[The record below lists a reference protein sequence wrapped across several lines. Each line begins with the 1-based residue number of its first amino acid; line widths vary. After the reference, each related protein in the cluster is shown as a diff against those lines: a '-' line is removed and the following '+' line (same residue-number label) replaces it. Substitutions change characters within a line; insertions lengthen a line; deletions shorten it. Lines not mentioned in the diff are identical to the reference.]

1 MLHVKRSYRK
11 GNPRGTKS
19 KFNGRKYRRYDQVA
33 IRRHAMRM
41 YETGEFSPEII
52 AQRLGISA
60 RSVYR
65 WVSWFKKKGWDAF
78 KLPEPKRRCKLIEEQ
93 LAEIAS
99 IVLNKTP
106 VSLGLQTNLWTRK
119 IISEEILKRFG
130 IRLSESSVGRILRRN
145 KITPQKPIRKA
156 YQQDARAVEEFKS
169 IIFPSLVEKAKKE
182 GALILWLDETQ
193 ACSDSNI
200 GRTWGKQG
208 ETPIISGNGKKEKIN
223 VIGAI
228 DQNGQTHFMTY
239 DCNTDTSVVISF
251 IDMLAKKYK
260 EKIYI
265 ILDNAIY
272 HKSKELLAH
281 IEKYHKGWLELV
293 YLPPYSPELNPA
305 ELIWAHLKSH
315 GLNRIL
321 TKTKEKFVEAVDI
334 HLTKFS
340 NDLALGKSV
349 FGKKELAFITEQMP
363 HLLAA

>member
-1 MLHVKRSYRK
+1 MANNKRSYRK

-19 KFNGRKYRRYDQVA
+19 KFNARKYKRYDQVA

-41 YETGEFSPEII
+41 YETGEFTAEII
-52 AQRLGISA
+52 GQMLGISA

-65 WVSWFKKKGWDAF
+65 WVSWFKNKGWDAF
-78 KLPEPKRRCKLIEEQ
+78 KLPEPKRKCKLTEEQ
-93 LAEIAS
+93 ISEIAFL
-99 IVLNKTP
+99 VLNNTP
-106 VSLGLQTNLWTRK
+106 AVLGFSTNLWTRK
-119 IISEEILKRFG
+119 IISDEIFKKFD
-130 IRLSESSVGRILRRN
+130 IKLSESSVGRILRRN

-156 YQQDARAVEEFKS
+156 YQQDLQAVEEFKS
-169 IIFPSLVEKAKKE
+169 IIFPSLVKKAKKE
-182 GALILWLDETQ
+182 GALILWGDETQ

-208 ETPIISGNGKKEKIN
+208 ETPIIPGNGKKEKIN
-223 VIGAI
+223 VIGTI
-228 DQNGQTHFMTY
+228 DQNGQTQFMTY

-281 IEKYHKGWLELV
+281 IERYHKGWLELV
-293 YLPPYSPELNPA
+293 YLPPYSPELNPS

-321 TKTKEKFVEAVDI
+321 TKTKEKFLEAVNN

-340 NDLALGKSV
+340 NDLSLGKSV